1 MSTITQKSLYE
12 LHAEHRE
19 WLSKLAFYA
28 DEIKYMTTRLQEVTV
43 KNTAQDVLAQAEHFQ
58 NQFIIQKNHI
68 DNLNHEIKVQE
79 QAIVNNINNN
89 PIASDHR
96 KADDHAAERDAIM
109 QFEKLFGEM
118 RKEFLSWLGK
128 VM

>member
-1 MSTITQKSLYE
+1 MTTTAQKSLYE

-19 WLSKLAFYA
+19 WLNKLAFYA
-28 DEIKYMTTRLQEVTV
+28 DEIKYMTSRLQEVTV
-43 KNTAQDVLAQAEHFQ
+43 KNTSKEVLAQAEHFQ

-79 QAIVNNINNN
+79 QLIVDNINHN
-89 PIASDHR
+89 PVASDRR
-96 KADDHAAERDAIM
+96 KSDDHTEERDAIV
-109 QFEKLFGEM
+109 QFEKLFSEM
-118 RKEFLSWLGK
+118 RKEFLAWLGK

>member
-1 MSTITQKSLYE
+1 MTTTAQKSLYE

-19 WLSKLAFYA
+19 WLNKLAFYA
-28 DEIKYMTTRLQEVTV
+28 DEIKYMTSRLQEVTV
-43 KNTAQDVLAQAEHFQ
+43 KNTSTDVLAQAEHFQ

-79 QAIVNNINNN
+79 QLIVNNINNN
-89 PIASDHR
+89 PVASDRR
-96 KADDHAAERDAIM
+96 KANDHTEERDAIN

-118 RKEFLSWLGK
+118 RREFLNWLGK
-128 VM
+128 IM